1 MTGPLRDGLAD
12 YLALRRALGYR
23 LARPEKLLGQFL
35 DHLER
40 AGEARITVAAALDWA
55 RQPAAGGSSW
65 WAYRLSTVRGFA
77 TYLHVLDPVHEVP
90 AAELLPQRPHR
101 ASPYLYSDADIA
113 ALIAATDSLRSP
125 LRRATFATLI
135 GLLAVTGIRV
145 GEAIALNRD
154 DIDYDAGRLVVCHG
168 KFGKT
173 RELALH
179 PTTVDALRRYQRL
192 RDRTAPATGTAAL
205 LVSTAGTR
213 LLYCNIHHA
222 FHRLV
227 AMAGLTPRSGSC
239 RPRIHDLRHSF
250 AVAAMLDAY
259 AAGRDGQSRLTLLST
274 WLGHVHPGSTYW
286 YLSASPE
293 LMAVAGQRLET
304 HLAAHL
310 TARSAGRS

>member
-1 MTGPLRDGLAD
+1 
-12 YLALRRALGYR
+12 
-23 LARPEKLLGQFL
+23 
-35 DHLER
+35 
-40 AGEARITVAAALDWA
+40 
-55 RQPAAGGSSW
+55 
-65 WAYRLSTVRGFA
+65 VRGFA

-113 ALIAATDSLRSP
+113 ALIVATGSLRSP

-154 DIDYDAGRLVVCHG
+154 DIDYDAGRLVVRHG

-179 PTTVDALRRYQRL
+179 PTTVDALRNYQRL

-227 AMAGLTPRSGSC
+227 GLAGLPPRSGSC

-259 AAGRDGQSRLTLLST
+259 AAGQDGQTRLTLLST

-293 LMAVAGQRLET
+293 LMAVAGQRLD
-304 HLAAHL
+304 AHL
-310 TARSAGRS
+310 TAGSAAGSAGRS